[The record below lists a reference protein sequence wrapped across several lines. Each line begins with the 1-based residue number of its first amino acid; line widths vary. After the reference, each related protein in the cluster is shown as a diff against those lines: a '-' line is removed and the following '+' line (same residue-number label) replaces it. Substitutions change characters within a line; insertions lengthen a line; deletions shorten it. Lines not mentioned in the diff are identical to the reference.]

1 MKIYNKRGF
10 VSGLFWL
17 GMGIMNLILS
27 GYKGMNI
34 RDWLFVVIGL
44 ILGIYYIS
52 RSLSKNASMEDR
64 DELHEHLRMKAQ
76 SMAFFWTKVVCIG
89 LFAFFAMLFSH
100 TKNEIHLVLVIAFAF
115 MLIGMIIVEGISEAI
130 CNHKVD

>member
-10 VSGLFWL
+10 LSGLFWA
-17 GMGIMNLILS
+17 GMAIMTLILA

-34 RDWLFVVIGL
+34 RDWLFVVLGL
-44 ILGIYYIS
+44 ILGIHQIS

-64 DELHEHLRMKAQ
+64 DELSEHLRMKAQ
-76 SMAFFWTKVVCIG
+76 AMAFFWAKAVCIG
-89 LFAFFAMLFSH
+89 LFAFFAMLASH
-100 TKNEIHLVLVIAFAF
+100 TKHEIHITLVMSFAF
-115 MLIGMIIVEGISEAI
+115 MLIGMIIVEGITEII

>member
-10 VSGLFWL
+10 FSGLGWL
-17 GMGIMNLILS
+17 TMAVMMLILT

-44 ILGIYYIS
+44 VLGLYYIS
-52 RSLSKNASMEDR
+52 RSLSKNASTKDR
-64 DELHEHLRMKAQ
+64 DELHEHIRMKAQ
-76 SMAFFWTKVVCIG
+76 AMAFFCPKVVCVG
-89 LFAFFAMLFSH
+89 LFAFFATLFSH
-100 TKNEIHLVLVIAFAF
+100 TKHEVHLVLFIAFAM
-115 MLIGMIIVEGISEAI
+115 MLLGMVIVEGITEII

>member
-10 VSGLFWL
+10 FSGLFWL
-17 GMGIMNLILS
+17 SMGIMNLILS

-64 DELHEHLRMKAQ
+64 DELHEHLRTKAQ
-76 SMAFFWTKVVCIG
+76 AMAFFWTKVVCIG

-100 TKNEIHLVLVIAFAF
+100 TKSEVHLILFIAFAF
-115 MLIGMIIVEGISEAI
+115 MLLGMIIVEGITEHY
-130 CNHKVD
+130 CNHKVE